1 MRGLA
6 AVKFGLNDDYKKSAW
21 ETPGISKMTF
31 VAEPDAYETADGTT
45 IRKEEIDLLSRMM
58 SMQKSHPSYAMTGA
72 MCTAAAVVPGSVVA
86 QVLKASNVEKGFS
99 LHLFLSTLLSSFL

>member
-1 MRGLA
+1 
-6 AVKFGLNDDYKKSAW
+6 
-21 ETPGISKMTF
+21 MTF

-72 MCTAAAVVPGSVVA
+72 MCMAAAVVPGSVVA
-86 QVLKASNVEKGFS
+86 QVLKASDVAKGFS